1 MSDGYT
7 PQVNVVS
14 RLGAGVVGGV
24 AGGLVLAAILQVLGE
39 IKQYGHLFNQENAQ
53 NSWVILLVSAGL
65 GGAVFGVFL
74 GRFIRGQ
81 IIPATGVGLVYGGA
95 WWLLIAMIVLPLKD
109 GEIFDMGDNGLI
121 VLGAY
126 IIFGV
131 TTSIVYA
138 IAGPRRRHYGYRR
151 GWRRNQAPNVDIEIE
166 IERPRVSSSR
176 RRRRRASAED

>member
-24 AGGLVLAAILQVLGE
+24 AGGLVLAAILQVMGE
-39 IKQYGHLFNQENAQ
+39 IKQYGHLFNQETAQ
-53 NSWVILLVSAGL
+53 NSWVILLAFAGV

-95 WWLLIAMIVLPLKD
+95 WWLLIAMIVLPLRD
-109 GEIFDMGDNGLI
+109 GKIFDMGDNGL
-121 VLGAY
+121 VVMGAY

-131 TTSIVYA
+131 ATSIVYA

-151 GWRRNQAPNVDIEIE
+151 RGGWRRDHGVDIEIE
-166 IERPRVSSSR
+166 IERPRSSTR
-176 RRRRRASAED
+176 RRRRRSSDED